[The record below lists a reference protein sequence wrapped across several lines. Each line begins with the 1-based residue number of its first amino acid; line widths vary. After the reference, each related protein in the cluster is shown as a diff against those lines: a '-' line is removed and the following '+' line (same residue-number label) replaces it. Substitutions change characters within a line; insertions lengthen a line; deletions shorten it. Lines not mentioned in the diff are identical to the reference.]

1 MNWKK
6 YLKPKFLNDKET
18 HALYGTIIYLLLS
31 IVNPL
36 FAIVATFLIAIII
49 EIYDY
54 FSKKGT
60 PEIKDI
66 LYTVVIPL
74 TIFLTKL
81 F

>member
-18 HALYGTIIYLLLS
+18 HALYGTVIYLLLL

-36 FAIVATFLIAIII
+36 FAIISTFSIAVII
-49 EIYDY
+49 ELYDY
-54 FSKKGT
+54 FSKRGT
-60 PEIKDI
+60 PEIKDVI
-66 LYTVVIPL
+66 YTIIIPL

>member
-18 HALYGTIIYLLLS
+18 HAFYGTIIYLLLS
-31 IVNPL
+31 ILNPL
-36 FAIVATFLIAIII
+36 FAIISTFLIAIGI
-49 EIYDY
+49 ELYD
-54 FSKKGT
+54 FLSKKGT

-66 LYTVVIPL
+66 IYTVIIPL
-74 TIFLTKL
+74 SIFLSRL

>member
-36 FAIVATFLIAIII
+36 FAIITTFSIAVII
-49 EIYDY
+49 ELYDY
-54 FSKKGT
+54 FSKKGK

-66 LYTVVIPL
+66 IYTVIIPL
-74 TIFLTKL
+74 TIFLTRL

>member
-36 FAIVATFLIAIII
+36 FAIIATFSIAVII
-49 EIYDY
+49 ELYDY
-54 FSKKGT
+54 FSKKGN

-66 LYTVVIPL
+66 IYTVAIPL

>member
-18 HALYGTIIYLLLS
+18 HTLYGAIIYLLLS

-36 FAIVATFLIAIII
+36 FAIISTFLIAIII
-49 EIYDY
+49 EVYDY
-54 FSKKGT
+54 FSRKGI

-66 LYTVVIPL
+66 IYTIIIPL